1 MQIQLDRRCIIVLL
15 LLSLLKAT
23 IVNSCFITNCP
34 SGGKK
39 RSESLTFASRK
50 CPPCGPLGM
59 GQCFGP
65 SLCCGQFIGCH
76 LNTPDS
82 QVCKM
87 EDSDP
92 SPCLNDVPHCLS
104 VHRGFCATN
113 GVCCNGQGE
122 CKQEELCQIEKH
134 MASPSPTFNWKRL
147 SLSTGLRI
155 QPELEKTI
163 PKPHSNTMAYRE
175 ALSLMRTTPKYSA
188 TNNYFPLGE
197 YVK

>member
-1 MQIQLDRRCIIVLL
+1 MSCILGNKVAFSLD
-15 LLSLLKAT
+15 LSLTVYAP
-23 IVNSCFITNCP
+23 IF
-34 SGGKK
+34 
-39 RSESLTFASRK
+39 
-50 CPPCGPLGM
+50 
-59 GQCFGP
+59 
-65 SLCCGQFIGCH
+65 
-76 LNTPDS
+76 
-82 QVCKM
+82 
-87 EDSDP
+87 
-92 SPCLNDVPHCLS
+92 LS
-104 VHRGFCATN
+104 
-113 GVCCNGQGE
+113 GE